1 MKEEIVQITV
11 KVTKE
16 KAEIL
21 KTLSTKKHMSMSEL
35 VRRFIDK
42 GLNVESY
49 KEDVDF
55 FAGIVRAELT
65 SIYNINDIKQILDIQ
80 TNRLA
85 KMIMKIGKI
94 SSGQLFLLINMFLR
108 MIDISDEDRFDEILS
123 QSISNGIDYMQKKD
137 FAINPFLEDTE
148 NLKNISNRLN

>member
-55 FAGIVRAELT
+55 FAEIVRAELT

-94 SSGQLFLLINMFLR
+94 SSGQLFLLINMF
-108 MIDISDEDRFDEILS
+108 IF
-123 QSISNGIDYMQKKD
+123 
-137 FAINPFLEDTE
+137 
-148 NLKNISNRLN
+148 

>member
-16 KAEIL
+16 KADIL
-21 KTLSTKKHMSMSEL
+21 KTLSTKRHISMSEL

-49 KEDVDF
+49 KEDIDF
-55 FAGIVRAELT
+55 LSNIIRTELT
-65 SIYNINDIKQILDIQ
+65 SIYNINDIKEVLDNQ

-85 KMIMKIGKI
+85 KMFMKIGKI
-94 SSGQLFLLINMFLR
+94 SSGQLFLLINMFLE
-108 MIDISDEDRFDEILS
+108 IVDNADEDKFDLILEKS
-123 QSISNGIDYMQKKD
+123 MRNGVDYMQKKD
-137 FAINPFLEDTE
+137 FIINEYLEDIN
-148 NLKNISNRLN
+148 NLKNISNTL

>member
-16 KAEIL
+16 KADVL

-42 GLNVESY
+42 GLNIESY
-49 KEDVDF
+49 REDVDF
-55 FAGIVRAELT
+55 LSNIIRTELT
-65 SIYNINDIKQILDIQ
+65 TIYNINDIKEVLDKQ

-85 KMIMKIGKI
+85 KMFMKIGKI
-94 SSGQLFLLINMFLR
+94 SLGQLFLLINMFLE
-108 MIDISDEDRFDEILS
+108 IVDNADEDKFDLILEKS
-123 QSISNGIDYMQKKD
+123 MRNGVDYMQKKY
-137 FAINPFLEDTE
+137 FMINEYLEDIN
-148 NLKNISNRLN
+148 NLKNISNTL

>member
-21 KTLSTKKHMSMSEL
+21 KTLSTKKHISMSEL
-35 VRRFIDK
+35 VRIFIDK

-55 FAGIVRAELT
+55 FASIVRAELI
-65 SIYNINDIKQILDIQ
+65 SIYNINDIKQVLDIQ

-94 SSGQLFLLINMFLR
+94 PSGQLFLLINMFLI

-123 QSISNGIDYMQKKD
+123 NSISNGIDYMQKKD
-137 FAINPFLEDTE
+137 FAIDTFLEDIQ
-148 NLKNISNRLN
+148 NLKNIADKLY

>member
-16 KAEIL
+16 KADVL

-42 GLNVESY
+42 GLNIESY
-49 KEDVDF
+49 REDVDF
-55 FAGIVRAELT
+55 LSNIIRTELT
-65 SIYNINDIKQILDIQ
+65 TIYNINDIKEVLDKQ

-85 KMIMKIGKI
+85 KMFMKIGKI
-94 SSGQLFLLINMFLR
+94 SSGQLFLLINMFLE
-108 MIDISDEDRFDEILS
+108 IVDNADEDKFDLILEKS
-123 QSISNGIDYMQKKD
+123 MRNGVDYMQKKD
-137 FAINPFLEDTE
+137 FIINEYLEDIN
-148 NLKNISNRLN
+148 NLKNISNTL

>member
-49 KEDVDF
+49 K
-55 FAGIVRAELT
+55 
-65 SIYNINDIKQILDIQ
+65 
-80 TNRLA
+80 
-85 KMIMKIGKI
+85 
-94 SSGQLFLLINMFLR
+94 
-108 MIDISDEDRFDEILS
+108 
-123 QSISNGIDYMQKKD
+123 
-137 FAINPFLEDTE
+137 
-148 NLKNISNRLN
+148 